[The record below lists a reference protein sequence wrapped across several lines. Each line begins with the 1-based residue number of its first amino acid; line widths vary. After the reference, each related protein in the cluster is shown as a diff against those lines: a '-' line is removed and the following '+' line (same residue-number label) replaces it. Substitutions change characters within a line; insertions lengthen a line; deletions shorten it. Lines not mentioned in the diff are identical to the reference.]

1 MIIITNN
8 NIENMVN
15 LMNIQTIF
23 RNKIIQDRIKE
34 NEKIMFLNKKR
45 NPDYLFNQNQINF
58 QKDESQINNNIYDF
72 NKNEEKDFSKPI
84 LIEKESKIKGEDI
97 RIVDD
102 IYKLKDNFQLNKE
115 LKDANMINKFE
126 PSLSLNNINKND
138 NNKNGNI
145 LNEYQS
151 NYKNI
156 ENNFVKLKRANLENS
171 TNIQNALNAIKTK
184 NMFVVH
190 KYDGNGIYSNID
202 NNNNEVKV
210 FKNHKVVY
218 VNASLLNSYHL
229 SKNLKKVKKIAFIE
243 ISKRSSKYR
252 GVSKNGN
259 QWQVLIMYHKSKSYI
274 GSFSSEEIAARVY
287 DILAIKKRGFNART
301 NFVYSVS
308 QMEIINEMNI
318 DIKAKNINE
327 IIENLFS

>member
-115 LKDANMINKFE
+115 LNDANMINKFE
-126 PSLSLNNINKND
+126 PSLSLNNINKNY

-151 NYKNI
+151 N
-156 ENNFVKLKRANLENS
+156 
-171 TNIQNALNAIKTK
+171 
-184 NMFVVH
+184 
-190 KYDGNGIYSNID
+190 
-202 NNNNEVKV
+202 
-210 FKNHKVVY
+210 
-218 VNASLLNSYHL
+218 
-229 SKNLKKVKKIAFIE
+229 
-243 ISKRSSKYR
+243 
-252 GVSKNGN
+252 
-259 QWQVLIMYHKSKSYI
+259 
-274 GSFSSEEIAARVY
+274 
-287 DILAIKKRGFNART
+287 
-301 NFVYSVS
+301 
-308 QMEIINEMNI
+308 
-318 DIKAKNINE
+318 
-327 IIENLFS
+327 

>member
-72 NKNEEKDFSKPI
+72 NKNEEKDFSKDI

-102 IYKLKDNFQLNKE
+102 IYKLKYNFQLNKE
-115 LKDANMINKFE
+115 LNDANMINKFE
-126 PSLSLNNINKND
+126 PSLSLNNINKNY

-151 NYKNI
+151 N
-156 ENNFVKLKRANLENS
+156 
-171 TNIQNALNAIKTK
+171 
-184 NMFVVH
+184 
-190 KYDGNGIYSNID
+190 
-202 NNNNEVKV
+202 
-210 FKNHKVVY
+210 
-218 VNASLLNSYHL
+218 
-229 SKNLKKVKKIAFIE
+229 
-243 ISKRSSKYR
+243 
-252 GVSKNGN
+252 
-259 QWQVLIMYHKSKSYI
+259 
-274 GSFSSEEIAARVY
+274 
-287 DILAIKKRGFNART
+287 
-301 NFVYSVS
+301 
-308 QMEIINEMNI
+308 
-318 DIKAKNINE
+318 
-327 IIENLFS
+327 

>member
-72 NKNEEKDFSKPI
+72 NKNEEKDFSKDI

-115 LKDANMINKFE
+115 LNDANMINKFE
-126 PSLSLNNINKND
+126 PSLSLNNINKNY

-151 NYKNI
+151 N
-156 ENNFVKLKRANLENS
+156 
-171 TNIQNALNAIKTK
+171 
-184 NMFVVH
+184 
-190 KYDGNGIYSNID
+190 
-202 NNNNEVKV
+202 
-210 FKNHKVVY
+210 
-218 VNASLLNSYHL
+218 
-229 SKNLKKVKKIAFIE
+229 
-243 ISKRSSKYR
+243 
-252 GVSKNGN
+252 
-259 QWQVLIMYHKSKSYI
+259 
-274 GSFSSEEIAARVY
+274 
-287 DILAIKKRGFNART
+287 
-301 NFVYSVS
+301 
-308 QMEIINEMNI
+308 
-318 DIKAKNINE
+318 
-327 IIENLFS
+327 